1 MRGSARGRD
10 ERAGGQDTRARPGAH
25 RVDGQRPS
33 THFPPFSFMQSP
45 ESETF
50 DSVHWETVPSTS
62 SPSLAAVSAPEEE
75 DLDPG
80 RLFAERLHLED
91 AAHAAGGESS
101 SKWKGW
107 LSVRIVDYKKEL
119 ENGKESYVTYG
130 VEMKVRGR
138 CPRSSSVRVASET
151 SGAAISLADKLLSCP
166 LVPLP
171 WTILLFSLLCRPSL
185 GYRLTSRRSLRL
197 GPRSAADSRILSSS
211 TIILSKTSR
220 RASSRLYRTSTDL
233 VRASRWVRKW
243 GAWGAR
249 ACYMAES
256 RAD

>member
-1 MRGSARGRD
+1 MNCFSEGRAGEQVKILGSCRCNGVASLAYLLGNSNRLIDTAQRASGGSLDTSARSLRLIHSEASDDDGLRVKACG
-10 ERAGGQDTRARPGAH
+10 EAHEAETRAGGQDTRARPGAH

-33 THFPPFSFMQSP
+33 TPFPPFSFMQSP

-62 SPSLAAVSAPEEE
+62 SPSLAAVSAQEEE

-101 SKWKGW
+101 SKWNGW

-151 SGAAISLADKLLSCP
+151 SGAVISLADKLLSCP

-171 WTILLFSLLCRPSL
+171 LDYSPLLTRMPAFA
-185 GYRLTSRRSLRL
+185 RL
-197 GPRSAADSRILSSS
+197 
-211 TIILSKTSR
+211 
-220 RASSRLYRTSTDL
+220 
-233 VRASRWVRKW
+233 
-243 GAWGAR
+243 
-249 ACYMAES
+249 
-256 RAD
+256 